1 VAHWMIYVRCD
12 SRRRI
17 PSCART
23 SSLTIIRFYESA
35 AAGADALLLI
45 VAALDDDSLRSL
57 RELTEDELAM
67 DALVEVHTRDEMRRA
82 INCGANIIGVKQSES
97 GDV

>member
-1 VAHWMIYVRCD
+1 
-12 SRRRI
+12 
-17 PSCART
+17 
-23 SSLTIIRFYESA
+23 LTIIRFTSQPQQA
-35 AAGADALLLI
+35 PTLCLLI

-82 INCGANIIGVKQSES
+82 INCGANIIGRQQSES
-97 GDV
+97 GDVLKSRCRRRSN